1 MQGAQRGRLVLE
13 AAPDKKIE
21 KDVVAYLAKLIRHAT
36 PEALTALT
44 AKVRTAPLVLSKDVS
59 ADQGREIAAAL
70 GRLGAKAVFVPHS
83 SLVPESEQDAVPV
96 AAPASRD
103 AVRSVR
109 PGVGLSAPGRPAR
122 VRSHRGLRLALAL
135 LLLACSL
142 GLLTWRLYPYLE
154 YRSRGR
160 KAEVGQAH
168 GVQSAVGNPTHT
180 TPPAVMRVP
189 PAEIH
194 ETFLTQYRV
203 LPDTRFLKAFTVLA
217 ERFREYGGTEAS
229 GSSFGV
235 GRVSTEGDT
244 VIVSLL
250 RDGRSVAEVKMVNPV
265 TFSGAMSALDQ
276 WLTAMEGIGGKVR
289 VRGAGEPSRETVE
302 SAEAEI
308 DMVDPRAIVSGLMKL
323 EELWHKQGPDPKVLR
338 AAVRGYAMLPLA
350 LAPDR
355 MDYSDQFA
363 AHGLAFL
370 ALAKHMNASL
380 PLAAEEALLALNM
393 GYTAHAAALLQGL
406 PGKSVDVTTEMII
419 AYMRQD
425 LPALRAQQGPDARI
439 LGYYLLARLYREMG
453 LYEEAEV
460 VATELL
466 NRLPGLYPPV
476 VEIIHSGDLGAAK
489 VLTAVYPLHIL
500 SYVQGKV
507 IRESW
512 EKEQTWGGRLKALAA
527 TLNFEFVPLGRFE
540 SLLDRWH
547 PMAGVGKGGFLIDE
561 ARIRNMFRALYSGAL
576 WLRFNLLIDRWAVL
590 DQAEAFVEELA
601 RADRE
606 HPLVASMLARV
617 YAERG
622 RRREADQL
630 CAKVIGHPQASGRL
644 ATAAFFLVDD
654 QLARLGLAAAVAQKV
669 DGRPEYLFHMGSIFQ
684 KLWNYDLAERFYTL
698 GLERNPHRYS
708 AYSSLTAVSGS
719 ATALQAALKS
729 NPHSVELQEQ
739 AGDHFAKE
747 KDPAAKEEALR
758 CYSLALEQVPTN
770 KSLPLKKAK
779 VLRQL
784 HRYEEAIAVYQQW
797 LEDYGKSDLS
807 TVQCKG
813 SMARTYLEM
822 GKAPQALEIV
832 ADQVDSYQAGV
843 MMVAARAY
851 EEVGQLR
858 DAEDLY
864 RRAVDRYPTVD
875 HVLAGSAAFYWRQDR
890 HKEAAAL
897 ISQGRKSAGGFS
909 SWYFDDFLEAFADS
923 PAERVLTAVDFLVK
937 AGATSWEV
945 SSLAFRLLWKA
956 RPDLAYQVM
965 QKAPAGGDMEELEKQ
980 VNLYKVLKGWKG
992 KEAALQYL
1000 HGAVPPRLRFPL
1012 TMVLYKQGMFEV
1024 ILQEL
1029 RDPGTYLA
1037 KYREFLWLQRLAAWL
1052 ASGKKQTEM
1061 EEEFRRHYGSQG
1073 SSDSYQAIGCYLFG
1087 TMSRR
1092 QLLDLIK
1099 TPQQRCEFAYYIGL
1113 SERLQGN
1120 FPEAATWYHICRE
1133 TTLQRNGEFH
1143 WASTEMF
1150 WWAHM
1155 GTRNRHLLV
1164 ADDIKAYGEKTETQ
1178 VENERKER

>member
-21 KDVVAYLAKLIRHAT
+21 KEVVAYLAKLIGHAT

-44 AKVRTAPLVLSKDVS
+44 AKVRKAPLVLSKDAS
-59 ADQGREIAAAL
+59 ADQGKKIAAAL
-70 GRLGAKAVFVPHS
+70 GRLGARAVFVPHAS
-83 SLVPESEQDAVPV
+83 PVPEREQDAIPV
-96 AAPASRD
+96 AAPASRV
-103 AVRSVR
+103 AERSVR
-109 PGVGLSAPGRPAR
+109 PGVGPPAPGRAAG
-122 VRSHRGLRLALAL
+122 VRSHRGLRLTLAL

-142 GLLTWRLYPYLE
+142 GLLGWRLYPYLA
-154 YRSRGR
+154 YLNRGHE
-160 KAEVGQAH
+160 A
-168 GVQSAVGNPTHT
+168 AVGRAHRVHSAAGKPTHT

-194 ETFLTQYRV
+194 EAFLTQYRV
-203 LPDTRFLKAFTVLA
+203 RPDTRFLKAFTVLA
-217 ERFREYGGTEAS
+217 ERFTEYGGPEAS

-235 GRVSTEGDT
+235 GRISVEGDT
-244 VIVSLL
+244 VTMPLL

-289 VRGAGEPSRETVE
+289 VRGVGKPSRETVE

-308 DMVDPRAIVSGLMKL
+308 NMVDPRAIASGLIRL

-338 AAVRGYAMLPLA
+338 AAVRGYALLPLA

-355 MDYSDQFA
+355 MDYSDEFA

-370 ALAKHMNASL
+370 ALAKHMNVSL

-393 GYTAHAAALLQGL
+393 GYTAHATALLQGL
-406 PGKSVDVTTEMII
+406 PGKSADATTEMII
-419 AYMRQD
+419 AYVRQD
-425 LPALRAQQGPDARI
+425 LLALRAQQDPGARI
-439 LGYYLLARLYREMG
+439 LGYFLLARLYREMG
-453 LYEEAEV
+453 LYEEAEL

-466 NRLPGLYPPV
+466 YRFPGLYPPV
-476 VEIIHSGDLGAAK
+476 VEIIHSGELGAAK
-489 VLTAVYPLHIL
+489 ILTAFYPLHIL
-500 SYVQGKV
+500 GYVQGKV

-512 EKEQTWGGRLKALAA
+512 EKEETWGGRLKALAA
-527 TLNFEFVPLGRFE
+527 TLNFEVVPLGRFE

-547 PMAGVGKGGFLIDE
+547 PMAGVGDGGFLIDE

-590 DQAEAFVEELA
+590 DQAEAFAEELA
-601 RADRE
+601 RTDGE
-606 HPLVASMLARV
+606 HPLMASMMAKV

-622 RRREADQL
+622 RRPEADQL
-630 CAKVIGHPQASGRL
+630 CAKVIGHPQVSGRL
-644 ATAAFFLVDD
+644 AAAAFFLVDD

-669 DGRPEYLFHMGSIFQ
+669 DGRPDYLFQMGSIFQ
-684 KLWNYDLAERFYTL
+684 QLWNYDLAERFYTL

-708 AYSSLTAVSGS
+708 AYSSLAAVSGS
-719 ATALQAALKS
+719 DTPLQAALKS
-729 NPHSVELQEQ
+729 NPHSFQLQEQ

-747 KDPAAKEEALR
+747 KDPTAKEEALR

-797 LEDYGKSDLS
+797 LKDYGKNDLS
-807 TVQCKG
+807 TVWCKA
-813 SMARTYLEM
+813 SMAKTYLEM
-822 GKAPQALEIV
+822 GKPDQALEVV
-832 ADQVDSYQAGV
+832 ADQADSYQAGA

-851 EEVGQLR
+851 EEVGRLR
-858 DAEDLY
+858 EAEDLY
-864 RRAVDRYPTVD
+864 RKAVGRYPTAD
-875 HVLAGSAAFYWRQDR
+875 HVLAGSAAFWWRQDR
-890 HKEAAAL
+890 PKEAAAL
-897 ISQGRKSAGGFS
+897 ISQGRKSAGSFS
-909 SWYFDDFLEAFADS
+909 PWYFDDFLEALADS
-923 PAERVLTAVDFLVK
+923 PAERVLTAMDFLVK
-937 AGATSWEV
+937 GGATSWEV
-945 SSLAFRLLWKA
+945 SSLAFRLLWKE
-956 RPDLAYQVM
+956 RPELAYQVM
-965 QKAPAGGDMEELEKQ
+965 EKAPVGGDMQKLEKQ
-980 VNLYKVLKGWKG
+980 VDLYKVLQAWKG
-992 KEAALQYL
+992 EEAALQHL
-1000 HGAVPPRLRFPL
+1000 HGAVPPQLRFPL
-1012 TMVLYKQGMFEV
+1012 TMVLYKQGMFAA

-1029 RDPGTYLA
+1029 RDPGTYPA
-1037 KYREFLWLQRLAAWL
+1037 QYREFLWLQRLAAWL
-1052 ASGKKQTEM
+1052 ASGKKQAEM
-1061 EEEFRRHYGSQG
+1061 EEEFRRHYGGQG
-1073 SSDSYQAIGCYLFG
+1073 SSDPYQAIGCYLFG
-1087 TMSRR
+1087 TISRR
-1092 QLLDLIK
+1092 QLLDLMK
-1099 TPQQRCEFAYYIGL
+1099 TLQQRCEFAYYIGL

-1155 GTRNRHLLV
+1155 GTRNRHLLL
-1164 ADDIKAYGEKTETQ
+1164 ADDIKAYREKTETP
-1178 VENERKER
+1178 VENERKEK